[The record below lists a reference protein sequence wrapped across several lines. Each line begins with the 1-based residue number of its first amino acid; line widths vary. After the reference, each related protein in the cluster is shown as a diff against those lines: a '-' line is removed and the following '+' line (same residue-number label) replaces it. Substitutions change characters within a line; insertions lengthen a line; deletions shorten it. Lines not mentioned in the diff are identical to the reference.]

1 MSAKASKGVYI
12 AAFVL
17 LLGGLG
23 YLIAS
28 GLSQG
33 ATPTLSV
40 AQAKESDAADLQRVR
55 LFGKVLPQD
64 IALRDDNLG
73 VAFIVADEVDPAVS
87 MRVEYRGAVPDTFKE
102 GVEVILKG
110 DWDQGAGVFRASQLV
125 TKCPSKYEEKRA
137 DS

>member
-1 MSAKASKGVYI
+1 MSAKGSKGVYI

-23 YLIAS
+23 YLVTS

-40 AQAKESDAADLQRVR
+40 TQAKAKAVDELQRVR
-55 LFGKVLPQD
+55 LFGKVLPQE

-73 VAFIVADEVDPAVS
+73 VAFIVADETNPSVS
-87 MRVEYRGAVPDTFKE
+87 LRVEYRGAVPDTFKE
-102 GVEVILKG
+102 GAEVILRG
-110 DWDQGAGVFRASQLV
+110 DWDQDAEIFRATQLI

-137 DS
+137 EG

>member
-1 MSAKASKGVYI
+1 MSAKGSKGVYI

-33 ATPTLSV
+33 STPTLSV
-40 AQAKESDAADLQRVR
+40 AQAAAMDVDELQHVR
-55 LFGKVLPQD
+55 LFGKVLPQE
-64 IALRDDNLG
+64 IEQRSDNLG
-73 VAFIVADEVDPAVS
+73 VAFHVVDEDDPAVS
-87 MRVEYRGAVPDTFKE
+87 MRVDFRGAVPDTFDA
-102 GVEVILKG
+102 GSEVILKG
-110 DWDQGAGVFRASQLV
+110 DWDAGAGLFRATQLT

-137 DS
+137 EG

>member
-1 MSAKASKGVYI
+1 MSTKGSKGVYI

-23 YLIAS
+23 YLVAS

-33 ATPTLSV
+33 STPTLSV
-40 AQAKESDAADLQRVR
+40 AQALARGEDDLQRVR
-55 LFGKVLPQD
+55 LFGKVLPRD

-73 VAFIVADEVDPAVS
+73 VAFVVADETDPAVS
-87 MRVEYRGAVPDTFKE
+87 MPVDFRGAVPDTFKE
-102 GVEVILKG
+102 GAEVILKG
-110 DWDQGAGVFRASQLV
+110 DWDKGAGVFRASQLV

-137 DS
+137 EG

>member
-1 MSAKASKGVYI
+1 MSAKSSKGVYI

-23 YLIAS
+23 YLITS

-40 AQAKESDAADLQRVR
+40 GQASTMEAGDLQRVR

-64 IALRDDNLG
+64 IALRSDNLG
-73 VAFIVADEVDPAVS
+73 VAFFVADEIDPTVFL
-87 MRVEYRGAVPDTFKE
+87 RVEFQGAVPDTFKD

-110 DWDQGAGVFRASQLV
+110 DWDQTATVFRASQLI

-137 DS
+137 GS

>member
-64 IALRDDNLG
+64 IALRGDNLG
-73 VAFIVADEVDPAVS
+73 VAFVVADEGDPAVS